1 MTKTK
6 KTTAPL
12 VMSVILFIAAI
23 MPVSAA
29 ETGVPHFV
37 KSVVNMQTPQFPD
50 RQLSIAKTGARQHKL
65 STAAIQKAIDR
76 LHAKGGGTVIV
87 PPGHWLTGRIELKSN
102 INLHI
107 SEGATLEFSGSVKDY
122 LPVVKTRSEGADIVS
137 LGAMIYACGQR
148 NIAVTGKGVMLAP
161 DTRCEIYRKRD
172 HGVTAESEQRMARN
186 RVFDGS
192 DGTVYLPTF
201 IGPIDCRDILIEGV
215 TLNRSIFWN
224 IAPVYCTGITIR
236 GVTVN
241 SHGHGRTDGI
251 DIDSSTDVLIE
262 NTTLDCGD
270 DCFTLK
276 SGRGLEAAR
285 LAQPTENVVIRNC
298 HVKRGSGGVAIGSE
312 TAGMIRN
319 VYVDNIT
326 MESPSHAIYIKT
338 RRPRGGGCDSIFINN
353 IKVETARSSA
363 IDIGMLGSRKW
374 VGELADRLPP
384 RQVNELTPRFSN
396 IFINGLAVGSCKSLL
411 SVRGLPESQVE
422 NLTIRNVKSDNKD
435 MKMHDVGKFEISF
448 TK

>member
-1 MTKTK
+1 
-6 KTTAPL
+6 
-12 VMSVILFIAAI
+12 MSAILFIAAI

-37 KSVVNMQTPQFPD
+37 KRIVGMQTPQFPD
-50 RQLSIAKTGARQHKL
+50 RQLSIAKTGARQHRL

-76 LHAKGGGTVIV
+76 LYAKGGGTVIV
-87 PPGHWLTGRIELKSN
+87 PPGHWITGRIELKSN

-122 LPVVKTRSEGADIVS
+122 LPVVKTRNEGADIAS
-137 LGAMIYACGQR
+137 LGAMIYACGQQ

-161 DTRCEIYRKRD
+161 DTLCEIYRKRD
-172 HGVTAESEQRMARN
+172 HGVTAESEERMARS
-186 RVFDGS
+186 RVFDGT
-192 DGTVYLPTF
+192 DATVYLPTF
-201 IGPIDCRDILIEGV
+201 IGPIDCQDILIEGV

-270 DCFTLK
+270 DCLALK
-276 SGRGLEAAR
+276 SGRGLEATR
-285 LAQPTENVVIRNC
+285 LARPTENVVIRNC

-326 MESPSHAIYIKT
+326 MESPSHGIYIKT

-396 IFINGLAVGSCKSLL
+396 IFINGLTVGSCKSLL
-411 SVRGLPESQVE
+411 SVCGLPESPVE
-422 NLTIRNVKSDNKD
+422 NLVIRSVKSDNKK

>member
-6 KTTAPL
+6 KTTTPL
-12 VMSVILFIAAI
+12 VMAAILFIAAA

-29 ETGVPHFV
+29 GTGVPHFV
-37 KSVVNMQTPQFPD
+37 KRIASMQTPQFPD
-50 RQLSIAKTGARQHKL
+50 RQLSIAETGARQRRL

-87 PPGHWLTGRIELKSN
+87 PEGHWLTGRIELKSN

-107 SEGATLEFSGSVKDY
+107 SEGAALEFSGSVKDY
-122 LPVVKTRSEGADIVS
+122 LPVVKTRSEGADIMS
-137 LGAMIYACGQR
+137 LGAMIYACGQE
-148 NIAVTGKGVMLAP
+148 NIAVTGKGVVLAP
-161 DTRCEIYRKRD
+161 DTLCEIYRKRD
-172 HGVTAESEQRMARN
+172 RGVTAENEERMARSN
-186 RVFDGS
+186 VFDGT
-192 DGTVYLPTF
+192 DGIVYMPTF
-201 IGPIDCRDILIEGV
+201 IGPIGCQDILIEGI
-215 TLNRSIFWN
+215 TLNRSVFWN
-224 IAPVYCTGITIR
+224 IAPVYCKGITIR

-270 DCFTLK
+270 DCFALK

-285 LAQPTENVVIRNC
+285 LARPTENVVIRNC
-298 HVKRGSGGVAIGSE
+298 RVKRGSGGVAIGSE

-326 MESPSHAIYIKT
+326 MESPAHAIYIKT
-338 RRPRGGGCDSIFINN
+338 RRPRGGGCDSIFISN
-353 IKVETARSSA
+353 IKVEAAGSSA

-384 RQVNELTPRFSN
+384 RKVNELTPHFSN
-396 IFINGLAVGSCKSLL
+396 IFIDGLAVGSCKSLL
-411 SVRGLPESQVE
+411 SVCGLPESQVE
-422 NLTIRNVKSDNKD
+422 NLVIRNVKSDNKN
-435 MKMHDVGKFEISF
+435 MKMHDVGKFEITF
-448 TK
+448 AK

>member
-1 MTKTK
+1 M
-6 KTTAPL
+6 AIVL
-12 VMSVILFIAAI
+12 LIAAI

-50 RQLSIAKTGARQHKL
+50 RQLSIAKTGARQHRL

-76 LHAKGGGTVIV
+76 LYAKGGGTVIV
-87 PPGHWLTGRIELKSN
+87 PPGHWITGRIELKSN

-122 LPVVKTRSEGADIVS
+122 LPVVKTRNEGADIAS
-137 LGAMIYACGQR
+137 LGAMIYACGQQ

-161 DTRCEIYRKRD
+161 DTLCEIYRKRD
-172 HGVTAESEQRMARN
+172 HGVTPESEQRMARS
-186 RVFDGS
+186 RVFDGT

-201 IGPIDCRDILIEGV
+201 IGPIDCQGILIEGV

-224 IAPVYCTGITIR
+224 IAPVYCKGITIR
-236 GVTVN
+236 DVTVN

-270 DCFTLK
+270 DCLALK
-276 SGRGLEAAR
+276 SGRGLEATR
-285 LAQPTENVVIRNC
+285 LARPTENVVIRNC

-326 MESPSHAIYIKT
+326 MESPSHGIYIKT

-396 IFINGLAVGSCKSLL
+396 IFINGLTVGSCKSLL
-411 SVRGLPESQVE
+411 SVCGLPESPVE
-422 NLTIRNVKSDNKD
+422 NLVIRSVKSDNKK

>member
-1 MTKTK
+1 
-6 KTTAPL
+6 
-12 VMSVILFIAAI
+12 MSVILFIAAI

>member
-1 MTKTK
+1 M
-6 KTTAPL
+6 AIVL
-12 VMSVILFIAAI
+12 LIAAT
-23 MPVSAA
+23 MTVSAA

-37 KSVVNMQTPQFPD
+37 KRIVGMQTPQFPN
-50 RQLSIAKTGARQHKL
+50 RQLSIAKTGARQHRL

-76 LHAKGGGTVIV
+76 LYAKGGGTVIV
-87 PPGHWLTGRIELKSN
+87 PPGHWITGRIELKSN

-122 LPVVKTRSEGADIVS
+122 LPVVKTRNEGADIAS
-137 LGAMIYACGQR
+137 LGAMIYACGQQ

-161 DTRCEIYRKRD
+161 DTLCEIYRKRD
-172 HGVTAESEQRMARN
+172 HGVTAESEERMARS
-186 RVFDGS
+186 RVFDGT

-201 IGPIDCRDILIEGV
+201 IGPIDCQDILIEGV

-270 DCFTLK
+270 DCLALK
-276 SGRGLEAAR
+276 SGRGLEATR
-285 LAQPTENVVIRNC
+285 LARPTENVVIRNC

-326 MESPSHAIYIKT
+326 MESPSHGIYIKT

-396 IFINGLAVGSCKSLL
+396 IFINGLTVGSCKSLL
-411 SVRGLPESQVE
+411 SVCGLPESPVE
-422 NLTIRNVKSDNKD
+422 NLVIRSVKSDNKK